1 MIIPFQ
7 LNVEAYPWAFN
18 VYDSPG
24 EAFMVNGQ
32 MELAAEYYRKSLEL
46 NPDNS
51 NAAEKLEELKMN
63 NR

>member
-1 MIIPFQ
+1 MFK
-7 LNVEAYPWAFN
+7 LNVEACPGAFN
-18 VYDSPG
+18 VYDSLG

-32 MELAAEYYRKSLEL
+32 LGLAAEYYRKSLEL
-46 NPDNS
+46 NSDNS